1 MNRNDPR
8 VPCRKMVRRG
18 SFLFI
23 FMAGARMEPLYFLF
37 IKGEKCRYGQSNIIP
52 FKAGT
57 GENRPEKLEKRQY
70 SENKKRK
77 KIMST
82 ILLWQKGAIFVS
94 FSMVFF
100 AKKCRIWVDLQ
111 SLKVCND
118 SVYYCPML
126 WD

>member
-37 IKGEKCRYGQSNIIP
+37 IKGEKCRYGQSNIIS

-57 GENRPEKLEKRQY
+57 GENSPEKLEKRQY
-70 SENKKRK
+70 SENKKTHK
-77 KIMST
+77 NYVNHFIMA
-82 ILLWQKGAIFVS
+82 KRGDFCIF
-94 FSMVFF
+94 FHGFL
-100 AKKCRIWVDLQ
+100 C
-111 SLKVCND
+111 
-118 SVYYCPML
+118 
-126 WD
+126 